1 MRYRFVVAWNASW
14 HGGGVVSQV
23 CGGPHEGKIIRL
35 TSGGAEV
42 RVGRSVSKANGLRLD
57 KDMEVSGK

>member
-1 MRYRFVVAWNASW
+1 MRQGVVV
-14 HGGGVVSQV
+14 VVSQV

-42 RVGRSVSKANGLRLD
+42 RVGRSVSKENGLRLD
-57 KDMEVSGK
+57 KDMEVSAK